1 MTELSERERLL
12 IARGD
17 VAIATMQAVL
27 KALLPAYETNSK
39 TAEQL
44 NAINAK
50 TPNSDPSKPTLLSIT
65 AQVTTKTS
73 AVLLDVIQAIET
85 SNNELRVFAQYAGIT
100 DTVSDAEGN
109 IINAIRES
117 SDFYRDTSDDEI
129 RKMVGL

>member
-50 TPNSDPSKPTLLSIT
+50 TTNSDPSKPTLLSIT
-65 AQVTTKTS
+65 AHVTTKTS
-73 AVLLDVIQAIET
+73 AVLADVIQAIET
-85 SNNELRVFAQYAGIT
+85 SNNELKLFAQYAGID

-109 IINAIRES
+109 IVNAIRES
-117 SDFYRDTSDDEI
+117 SDFYRHKSDDEI

>member
-44 NAINAK
+44 TAINA
-50 TPNSDPSKPTLLSIT
+50 TATRGNPSQPTLLSIT

-73 AVLLDVIQAIET
+73 AVLYDVIQAIET
-85 SNNELRVFAQYAGIT
+85 SNRELKVFAQYAGIE

-109 IINAIRES
+109 IVNAIRES
-117 SDFYRDTSDDEI
+117 SEFYRDKSDDEI